1 MQLERIAHV
10 VKSDAMG
17 ELGVQERHNVAPG
30 RKGSGLDTAFPRQ
43 FGNQMRWNE
52 VANLAEDDEV
62 RACWVDAFVFH
73 LCRVADLNSS
83 IQHFLQFLRDACE
96 INSWDRQRNC
106 LSCGRILVLFWGP
119 NILLTKGLRV

>member
-73 LCRVADLNSS
+73 LCRVADLSSS
-83 IQHFLQFLRDACE
+83 IQHFLQFLRDACG
-96 INSWDRQRNC
+96 
-106 LSCGRILVLFWGP
+106 LG
-119 NILLTKGLRV
+119 LLATVDITKNPY